1 MSILSKLT
9 HSTSNAEK
17 FEVLL
22 IVIRRTA
29 DDKVLGILRILLGGL
44 FVMTGL
50 MKLFVPTLEEAFSGQ
65 LIAANIPFYA
75 FNVRV
80 IPVAEVIVGL
90 LLILGL
96 FSRVG
101 GLIAINMMLVATYV
115 HLVVDN
121 PALFP
126 LQPEEPIIPLIS
138 IAVAAYVLWR
148 GGGAWSLDLK
158 ASN

>member
-1 MSILSKLT
+1 MSDLNK
-9 HSTSNAEK
+9 STQSRSNVEK
-17 FEVLL
+17 IEVLL
-22 IVIRRTA
+22 KAIRRTT
-29 DDKVLGILRILLGGL
+29 DDKILGVLRILLGGL

-50 MKLFVPTLEEAFSGQ
+50 MKIFVPMLGEAFSGQ

-121 PALFP
+121 PTLFP

-148 GGGAWSLDLK
+148 GGGAWSLDIK